1 MNLIE
6 LTNKINS
13 IVQLTPT
20 SPIDSD
26 NDNTNTTEDAYTLG
40 DYYLMRGGLLKK
52 ACYYK
57 EAMNDFK
64 NASNP
69 ANRCHDLF
77 GAKLEYATFLT
88 LLTQYDEAM
97 AIFEELLEKGDSL
110 SQQPNWINF
119 YAKYVTA
126 LTNTNTQKAK
136 ELADKIVQMYPNER
150 DIHIA
155 KGSVYYQ
162 LKNNAQAIE
171 VVFITSS
178 HYIIVFHQES

>member
-26 NDNTNTTEDAYTLG
+26 SAASEEAYTLG

-57 EAMNDFK
+57 EAMNDFM

-69 ANRCHDLF
+69 TNRCHDLF

-88 LLTQYDEAM
+88 LLNRYDEAM
-97 AIFEELLEKGDSL
+97 VLFEELLEKGDSL

-126 LTNTNTQKAK
+126 LTNTDTQKAK
-136 ELADKIVQMYPNER
+136 ELADKIVQMYPDER

-162 LKNNAQAIE
+162 LKDNAQAIE
-171 VVFITSS
+171 VFLSS
-178 HYIIVFHQES
+178 CFYTIVLH